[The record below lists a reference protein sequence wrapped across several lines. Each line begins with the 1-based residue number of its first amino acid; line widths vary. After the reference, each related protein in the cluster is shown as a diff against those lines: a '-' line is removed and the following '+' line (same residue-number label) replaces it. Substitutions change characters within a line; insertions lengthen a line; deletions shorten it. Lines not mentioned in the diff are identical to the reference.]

1 MRIDFQNSGETLEA
15 VTPAQI
21 EMRDA
26 RIRKRPILGF
36 VILLIILGGG
46 AYGYYLFSRVDTI
59 YTYGL
64 VEAKYTPYY
73 APFEGTISGLNLER
87 GQLVSKDDVLFTLT
101 PAPSETVR
109 EAQDALLDEIE
120 RLDEQ
125 AGELRANVIEQAQ
138 KDVDRLQA
146 AYDDESARRQAAESN
161 AGIELQKLK
170 NVYTSRKRQSDRVS
184 DLFAMGAAIQSDVDI
199 ARDASDVAY
208 HTWKQAELGLSVAQE
223 QNEASIAAL
232 DKAKLELDRLSR
244 ENASDA
250 RALERGRLKL
260 SVAQTRPDDLTVRS
274 LFDGIVLEVG
284 AVEGS
289 RVEAERIVIS
299 VADRK
304 NIWVEAYVSEKYA
317 RHIHAG
323 AEVIVRIPGSGI
335 IPKTVIE
342 IPGTIANDPT
352 TAIRVP
358 ELLRDNLP
366 RQQSGIYVRIN
377 LSLTD
382 DTLILPGG
390 QVEVVIPTA

>member
-26 RIRKRPILGF
+26 RIKKRPILGF

-184 DLFAMGAAIQSDVDI
+184 DLYAMGAAIQSDVDI

-299 VADRK
+299 VADRE

>member
-1 MRIDFQNSGETLEA
+1 MRIDFQNSGETLQA

-26 RIRKRPILGF
+26 RIKKRPILGF
-36 VILLIILGGG
+36 VLLLIIIGGG

-73 APFEGTISGLNLER
+73 APFEGTINDLSLER
-87 GQLVSKDDVLFTLT
+87 GQLVSEDDILFTLT

-120 RLDEQ
+120 RLNEQ

-146 AYDDESARRQAAESN
+146 AYDDEAARRKAAESN
-161 AGIELQKLK
+161 AGIELEKLK

-223 QNEASIAAL
+223 QNEASVAAL
-232 DKAKLELDRLSR
+232 DKAKLELVRLNQ

-289 RVEAERIVIS
+289 RVEAERIIIS
-299 VADRK
+299 VADRG

-317 RHIHAG
+317 RHVHAG
-323 AEVIVRIPGSGI
+323 AEVIVRIPGSGVM
-335 IPKTVIE
+335 PNTVTE
-342 IPGTIANDPT
+342 IAGTIANDPT
-352 TAIRVP
+352 TALRVP

-390 QVEVVIPTA
+390 QVEVVIPRA